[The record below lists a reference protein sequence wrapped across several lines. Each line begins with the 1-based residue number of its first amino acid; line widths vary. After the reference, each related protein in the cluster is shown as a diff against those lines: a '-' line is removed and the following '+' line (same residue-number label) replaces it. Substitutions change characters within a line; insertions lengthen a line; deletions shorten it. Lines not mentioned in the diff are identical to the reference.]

1 MQAKNENGNIVL
13 EFLIYVVFAIASVW
27 VFIEIFNLYKTVNDL
42 NRTGNSIAYIVS
54 KDPQTFKSININQL
68 ANIFKEIDDATIS
81 ITCMNLACS
90 STSEFV
96 TVIISKDLNILGISF
111 PISVSKSASISKY
124 LSK

>member
-1 MQAKNENGNIVL
+1 MQVKNENGNIVL

-27 VFIEIFNLYKTVNDL
+27 IFIEIFTLYKNINDL

-54 KDPQTFKSININQL
+54 KDPQTFKSINFNQL
-68 ANIFKEIDDATIS
+68 ANIFKEINDSTIS
-81 ITCMNLACS
+81 ITCMNLTCS
-90 STSEFV
+90 TTSEFV
-96 TVIISKDLNILGISF
+96 SIIISKELNILGIPF